1 MNRYTL
7 SRYTLIL
14 AATVLMAACGGGGG
28 GGTAPASDTPSAPAL
43 TPTPVPTPTPDPTPV
58 PTPEPTP
65 PPVPTP
71 TPVPT
76 PPPEPVVTY
85 LNLTTATYSDY
96 GVLFNRALATEAT
109 DIRAAY
115 HQPSTDPLRLAE
127 MLWLRP
133 EAAAQIKNT
142 LLAAMPTTSGTHVC
156 SQGGSMTRTLND
168 GNGDGKIS
176 IAGES
181 QQLVFSNCSNGTV
194 TANGSTS
201 YRVTAASPT
210 LGVEVSYSG
219 LTVVRQGTTYSA
231 SGQKTITL
239 YTVGGLDL
247 TSTTVTAFT
256 TTAQSSTS
264 TTATTLQIG
273 HSSRYTETGTQW
285 SIRTAGSLQLKIG
298 NDIAN
303 LMLTQSIPFS
313 GDFSGAAY
321 QPPATGSYELLW
333 NGAQR
338 LTTTSSTA
346 GLLTIVFD
354 SDNNGTV
361 EATFT
366 RNWGTLTIP
375 D

>member
-7 SRYTLIL
+7 SRYILIL
-14 AATVLMAACGGGGG
+14 AATVLMTACGGGGG
-28 GGTAPASDTPSAPAL
+28 GGTAPAYDSPSTPTPTPPPEP
-43 TPTPVPTPTPDPTPV
+43 TPTPVPTPTP
-58 PTPEPTP
+58 E
-65 PPVPTP
+65 PTP

-96 GVLFNRALATEAT
+96 GVLFNRALATEAA

-115 HQPSTDPLRLAE
+115 HQPSDDPLRLVE

-133 EAAAQIKNT
+133 EAAAQIKNA
-142 LLAAMPTTSGTHVC
+142 LLATMPAIAGTHAC

-176 IAGES
+176 MAGES
-181 QQLVFSNCSNGTV
+181 QQLVFSSCSNGTV

-201 YRVTAASPT
+201 FRVTAASPA

-219 LTVVRQGTTYSA
+219 LTVVRQGTTYSV
-231 SGQKTITL
+231 SGQKIIALHTA
-239 YTVGGLDL
+239 GGLDL
-247 TSTTVTAFT
+247 TSTTVAAFT
-256 TTAQSSTS
+256 TTAQSAAS

-273 HSSRYTETGTQW
+273 HSSRYTETGAQW
-285 SIRTAGSLQLKIG
+285 SLRTAGSLQLKIG

-303 LMLTQSIPFS
+303 LILAQSIPFS
-313 GDFSGAAY
+313 GSFSGMTY

-333 NGAQR
+333 NGTQK
-338 LTTTSSTA
+338 LTTTSSSA

-354 SDNNGTV
+354 SDNNGTA
-361 EATFT
+361 EASFT
-366 RNWGTLTIP
+366 RNWGALTIP